1 MKKLSLLFMCA
12 LMCMYASGR
21 TIDLTSLPASGSTY
35 GMKSFIDGDTITGTL
50 RGQLYPY
57 QLFIANNATIYL
69 KNVTIY
75 GYDDARYPFAGLT
88 CNGNAHIVLI
98 GSNFVQGFY
107 HDYPGIQASTTSNR
121 TLRISG
127 NGSLDVRCGGT
138 ENPNTGV
145 LQGYAAAIGGSFN
158 DNCGDIVIE
167 GGTINAYSG
176 SASAAIGAGSYHE
189 CGMIT
194 ISGGNITTH
203 PGSNNSTGIGASF
216 HGECDKITISG
227 GTIYAEGNG
236 HGAAIG
242 GNEQS
247 TTYGIEITSGL
258 VYITALNESY
268 NPKTGFGAPYTIGKG
283 LNGTGSTVTI
293 AGISLG
299 DGIAENPFVYPQ
311 PCTAP
316 TNVNVTNVTKNS
328 AKIAWTSASIIDSKW
343 DIAYKADGDLGETH
357 KIVTTNPYTLTGLSE
372 GKDYTVR
379 VRTACGT
386 SSYSNYSSNVSFS
399 TPCPIPTNLRVPAA
413 TITSSTASVN
423 WDGTSDKYFI
433 EWGIV
438 GETTTKGMVVT
449 AKNTLLSELQP
460 STNYRVR
467 VKGKCSESNFSD
479 NTSWVNFTTSE
490 YVNPCAAPRSFQTGN
505 ITQTSARISWTKGSA
520 SQNTWVVSY
529 KKAGESSYYD
539 HMIYNNYVNLNDLTP
554 GTEYDVKIVAKCSD
568 NQTSEPLTGSFT
580 TLPGE
585 CNYPSNMGIVG
596 QAGSHSLTLTW
607 FPESSATRWRIK
619 WNKKGEFDY
628 EGYANV
634 YMIPYTIENLASNL
648 EYEVQILSRCTETQL
663 SDYSPSYF
671 FRTAADP
678 FSNCNKPANLRVS
691 NLTTTSAKVTWA
703 PGGSEENWLVEMYQA
718 DDPSGRS
725 YSKRSTTEDTF
736 RNLLPE
742 TEYVVKVQA
751 KCSEDTYSDDA
762 VIRFTTPSTTEGIEE
777 ITPSDSPTRGEK
789 ILRDGQLLILVGDK
803 TYDARGV
810 EIKK

>member
-12 LMCMYASGR
+12 LMCVYASGR
-21 TIDLTSLPASGSTY
+21 TIDLTSLPASSSTY

-57 QLFIANNATIYL
+57 QLFIANNATVYL

-98 GSNFVQGFY
+98 GTNYVKGFY
-107 HDYPGIQASTTSNR
+107 QNYPGIQASTNTNQ

-127 NGSLDVRCGGT
+127 TGSLDVRCGGT

-176 SASAAIGAGSYHE
+176 SASAAIGGGSYHE

-268 NPKTGFGAPYTIGKG
+268 NPHTGFGAPYTIGKG
-283 LNGTGSTVTI
+283 LNGTGGTVKI

-357 KIVTTNPYTLTGLSE
+357 NIVTTNPYTLTGLSE

-423 WDGTSDKYFI
+423 WDGISDKYFI

-438 GETTTKGMVVT
+438 GETTTRGMVVS

-479 NTSWVNFTTSE
+479 NTSWVNFTTASE
-490 YVNPCAAPRSFQTGN
+490 SNPCYTPGLQIMNVTS
-505 ITQTSARISWTKGSA
+505 TSARLVWSYNSGMTFVDIAKANENFPNGR
-520 SQNTWVVSY
+520 WVY
-529 KKAGESSYYD
+529 NDYYD
-539 HMIYNNYVNLNDLTP
+539 ATGLEPNTQYKARVT
-554 GTEYDVKIVAKCSD
+554 AKCGDDVYSD
-568 NQTSEPLTGSFT
+568 ASEIVYFT
-580 TLPGE
+580 TLPDETPIE
-585 CNYPSNMGIVG
+585 CKQPKYLQYEDV
-596 QAGSHSLTLTW
+596 T
-607 FPESSATRWRIK
+607 ATS
-619 WNKKGEFDY
+619 F
-628 EGYANV
+628 
-634 YMIPYTIENLASNL
+634 
-648 EYEVQILSRCTETQL
+648 
-663 SDYSPSYF
+663 
-671 FRTAADP
+671 
-678 FSNCNKPANLRVS
+678 
-691 NLTTTSAKVTWA
+691 KVTWT
-703 PGGSEENWLVEMYQA
+703 PGGTETKWYCRVMYRDQSGALYSGWANSPEKIFTDLDPMTDYTVTIEASCGDGVFSDQSFLYVTTSPSTEGVEEVQG
-718 DDPSGRS
+718 D
-725 YSKRSTTEDTF
+725 
-736 RNLLPE
+736 
-742 TEYVVKVQA
+742 KVQ
-751 KCSEDTYSDDA
+751 
-762 VIRFTTPSTTEGIEE
+762 ST
-777 ITPSDSPTRGEK
+777 K
-789 ILRDGQLLILVGDK
+789 VLRDGQLLILVGDK
-803 TYDARGV
+803 TYDARGI